1 MSKSIAF
8 AILLAAAI
16 VSAQTRQLKI
26 VVLEGENAVNI
37 IQQKTAV
44 RAVVEV
50 RDQNNLP
57 VQGASVTFAVTG
69 KGGAAVAGSQSIT
82 VTTNAAGQASL
93 SGMTPASSGGLQLSV
108 NATYNGVS
116 AATSITQTVVATA
129 AVATATT
136 AAATAAA
143 TGAAAGGGLSTGA
156 IVGIVGGVA
165 AVGGGVAVATGAS
178 GGQRDERDVP
188 FVPTGNPNEQ
198 PNRPACTFSVSPTEL
213 LVPISGGSFP
223 ITVTVSPA
231 NCLGPEWSVDTNRSA
246 GFVTANPVSGT
257 GTGTFTLTLAPFT
270 PTSTFPS
277 RSGTI
282 GVAST
287 VIQIFQPTRF

>member
-1 MSKSIAF
+1 MFQSIAI
-8 AILLAAAI
+8 ILLAAAA
-16 VSAQTRQLKI
+16 VSAQPRQLKI
-26 VVLEGENAVNI
+26 VVLEGENAVNV

-57 VQGASVTFAVTG
+57 VPGASVTFTVTG
-69 KGGAAVAGSQSIT
+69 KGGAAVAGSQSVT
-82 VTTNAAGQASL
+82 VATNAAGQASL
-93 SGMTPASSGGLQLSV
+93 TGMTPASSGGLQLSV

-116 AATSITQTVVATA
+116 AATTITQTVVATA
-129 AVATATT
+129 AVA
-136 AAATAAA
+136 AAAATTAAA

-165 AVGGGVAVATGAS
+165 AVGGGVAVATGGT

-198 PNRPACTFSVSPTEL
+198 PNRPACIFSVSPTEL
-213 LVPISGGSFP
+213 LVPIAGGSYP

-231 NCLGPEWSVDTNRSA
+231 NCLRPEWTVDTNRSA

-257 GTGTFTLTLAPFT
+257 GTGTFTLTIAPFT
-270 PTSTFPS
+270 PTSNFPS

-287 VIQIFQPTRF
+287 VVQIFQPTRF